1 MNPDYADWLNP
12 MLVKELR
19 QGLRKSVFVSV
30 FLLVQIAM
38 VILIG
43 FRMLSATSGADQMV
57 GGFLDGVLWTG
68 LGLALLIIMPMR
80 GLASIT
86 EEQKAN
92 TLDLVQMTRM
102 GSTGIVLGK
111 WVAVVSQS
119 LLIAVAV
126 LPYAVLRYFFGGVD
140 VVENLITLTAMILG
154 SAAATA
160 LCLWLSTMP
169 AAARG
174 IGVGLGIYIIPSTLI
189 GSRLGPLLGMSSM
202 SSGSIFSWIYAT
214 VIATAFLLELAASR
228 IAPMAEN
235 HATRIRL
242 IAIIGVVVGVIG
254 TSLGATEW
262 AVPGVIIFIWASF
275 EALTEQTSEVPSLY
289 APWVNRG
296 PLTRLAGRL
305 LYPGWATGLLF
316 TLVMVMILIGN
327 QLLFVPRGRS
337 EEWKP
342 LLEGLIF
349 WFAMIAPV
357 AVLVLMPGVKYR
369 GAIYFL
375 VHLLCAF
382 FFIVART
389 INGSRSVATS
399 LIDSLTPTSAA
410 MAVMSN
416 LSSSDNHWP
425 FFIILT
431 LPIGGCIAIFLFIK
445 ARKEF
450 RLIREMEGRALAP
463 ESPAL
468 PPNA

>member
-1 MNPDYADWLNP
+1 MTSDYADWLNP

-38 VILIG
+38 VVLIG
-43 FRMLSATSGADQMV
+43 FRMLSAASNADQMV

-102 GSTGIVLGK
+102 GTSGIVLGK

-119 LLIAVAV
+119 MLIAVAV

-174 IGVGLGIYIIPSTLI
+174 IGVALAIYVIPTLLV
-189 GSRLGPLLGMSSM
+189 GSRIGPMFSMSSM
-202 SSGSIFSWIYAT
+202 SNGSIFAWIYAT
-214 VIATAFLLELAASR
+214 IIVTAFLLELAASR

-235 HATRIRL
+235 HASRLRL
-242 IAIIGVVVGVIG
+242 IALLGVVVAIIG
-254 TSLGATEW
+254 GACDAGEW
-262 AVPGVIIFIWASF
+262 AVPGVVLLVWASF
-275 EALTEQTSEVPSLY
+275 EALTEQTSHVPSLY
-289 APWVNRG
+289 APWVARG

-305 LYPGWATGLLF
+305 LYPGWATGLLCTF
-316 TLVMVMILIGN
+316 IMLILVSGAELM
-327 QLLFVPRGRS
+327 FDSRPRS
-337 EEWKP
+337 EELRP
-342 LLEGLIF
+342 LITGLIF
-349 WFAMIAPV
+349 WFAMITPV

-369 GAIYFL
+369 GAIYFIVQL
-375 VHLLCAF
+375 FCAF
-382 FFIVART
+382 LFIGTRV
-389 INGSRSVATS
+389 INDSRGSVTA
-399 LIDSLTPTSAA
+399 LIDSFTPSTAA
-410 MAVMSN
+410 MALMSG
-416 LSSSDNHWP
+416 LSSSDNHWA
-425 FFIILT
+425 FFPLFT
-431 LPIGGCIAIFLFIK
+431 LPIGGCIALFLFIK

-450 RLIREMEGRALAP
+450 RLIREMENRSLTSEPLTKADA
-463 ESPAL
+463 
-468 PPNA
+468 

>member
-43 FRMLSATSGADQMV
+43 FRMLSAASGTDQMV
-57 GGFLDGVLWTG
+57 GGFLDGVLWVG

-111 WVAVVSQS
+111 WVAVMSQS
-119 LLIAVAV
+119 VLIAIAV

-140 VVENLITLTAMILG
+140 VVDNLVTLTAMILG

-174 IGVGLGIYIIPSTLI
+174 IGVGLAIYIIPTTLI
-189 GSRLGPLLGMSSM
+189 GTRLGPMFGTSSIA
-202 SSGSIFSWIYAT
+202 SGSVFVWIYAT
-214 VIATAFLLELAASR
+214 IITTIFLLELAAAR
-228 IAPMAEN
+228 IAPIAEN

-242 IAIIGVVVGVIG
+242 IAVVGVLIALIG
-254 TSLGATEW
+254 SSAGAIEW

-289 APWVNRG
+289 APWASRG
-296 PLTRLAGRL
+296 PFTRLVART

-316 TLVMVMILIGN
+316 TLSLTIIMIGN
-327 QLLFVPRGRS
+327 QILFLPQPRS
-337 EEWKP
+337 EQWHP
-342 LLEGLIF
+342 LIEGLIS
-349 WFAMIAPV
+349 WFALIAPV

-369 GAIYFL
+369 GAIYLL
-375 VHLLCAF
+375 VHLLCALL
-382 FFIVART
+382 FIVARVMFNSKSST
-389 INGSRSVATS
+389 TA
-399 LIDSLTPTSAA
+399 LIDSLTPTTAA
-410 MAVMSN
+410 MATMSGPSN
-416 LSSSDNHWP
+416 ISYHWSY
-425 FFIILT
+425 FTMFT
-431 LPIGGCIAIFLFIK
+431 LPIGGCIALFLFIK

-450 RLIREMEGRALAP
+450 RLIREMEHRALTSEPLAT
-463 ESPAL
+463 AD
-468 PPNA
+468 A

>member
-43 FRMLSATSGADQMV
+43 FRMLSAASGADQMV

-111 WVAVVSQS
+111 WVAVMSQS

-174 IGVGLGIYIIPSTLI
+174 IGVGLAIYLIPSLLV
-189 GSRLGPLLGMSSM
+189 GSRMAPVFGMSSVAN
-202 SSGSIFSWIYAT
+202 GSVFVWIYAT
-214 VIATAFLLELAASR
+214 IIMTIFLLELAASR
-228 IAPMAEN
+228 IAPIAEN

-242 IAIIGVVVGVIG
+242 IAVVGVVIALLG
-254 TSLGATEW
+254 SAMGATEW
-262 AVPGVIIFIWASF
+262 AVPRVILLLWASF
-275 EALTEQTSEVPSLY
+275 EALTELTSEVPSLY
-289 APWVNRG
+289 APWASRG
-296 PLTRLAGRL
+296 PVTRMVART

-316 TLVMVMILIGN
+316 TLAMMTVMIGN
-327 QLLFVPRGRS
+327 QMLFLPHPRS
-337 EEWKP
+337 EQWQP
-342 LLEGLIF
+342 LIEGLIF
-349 WFAMIAPV
+349 WFALIAPV
-357 AVLVLMPGVKYR
+357 AVLVLMPGVKFR

-410 MAVMSN
+410 MAVMGG
-416 LSSSDNHWP
+416 LTSSDNHWP
-425 FFIILT
+425 FFTILT
-431 LPIGGCIAIFLFIK
+431 LPIGGCIAVFLFIR

-463 ESPAL
+463 ESAAL
-468 PPNA
+468 TSDA

>member
-140 VVENLITLTAMILG
+140 VLDNLITLTAMILG

-169 AAARG
+169 VAARG
-174 IGVGLGIYIIPSTLI
+174 IGVGLGIYIIPTTLI
-189 GSRLGPLLGMSSM
+189 GSPLGPMFGMSSV
-202 SSGSIFSWIYAT
+202 SSGSIFLWIYAT
-214 VIATAFLLELAASR
+214 IIATAFLLELAASR

-242 IAIIGVVVGVIG
+242 IAILGVVVGVIG
-254 TSLGATEW
+254 TSLGAPEW
-262 AVPGVIIFIWASF
+262 TGPGVIIFIWASF
-275 EALTEQTSEVPSLY
+275 EALTEQSSEVPSLY
-289 APWVNRG
+289 APWAARA
-296 PLTRLAGRL
+296 PLTRLAGRV
-305 LYPGWATGLLF
+305 LYPGWATGLVF
-316 TLVMVMILIGN
+316 TLVMLILVSCAEMM
-327 QLLFVPRGRS
+327 FVPQPRN
-337 EEWKP
+337 EELQP
-342 LLEGLIF
+342 LIMGLIYSF
-349 WFAMIAPV
+349 TMIAPV
-357 AVLVLMPGVKYR
+357 PVLLLMPGAKYR

-375 VHLLCAF
+375 VHLICGLLFVVTRVMNGARDSVTAF
-382 FFIVART
+382 V
-389 INGSRSVATS
+389 
-399 LIDSLTPTSAA
+399 DSLTPTTAT
-410 MAVMSN
+410 MALMGG
-416 LSSSDNHWP
+416 LSTSDDHWW
-425 FFIILT
+425 FFTVFT
-431 LPIGGCIAIFLFIK
+431 LPIGGCITLFLLIK